1 MPALTF
7 IFKRILESIPVLLV
21 IVTLSFFMIKMAP
34 GGPFDGEKQT
44 DPKVLALLNAQY
56 GLDQPLHIQYGRFL
70 GNLLSG
76 DLGPSTNY
84 PGWSVSEIIFSK
96 LPVSIELGFYAFLLA
111 LLFGVTLGTIS
122 AIRPNSSLDH
132 IPMSLSLLGICMP
145 SFVIGPILLLVFS
158 LKLHWF
164 NVQGWQFTAD
174 KVLPTLTLSLFYTAF
189 IARLTRSSLIE
200 TLNQDYIRTAI
211 AKGLTPFRVIFV
223 HALRN
228 GISPVISYLGPA
240 LAGLISGSFVVETIF
255 QIPGLGRFFVLSA
268 INRDVS
274 LTIGVVLFYA
284 ILILLFNLLVD
295 ILLVIINPKRS
306 FND

>member
-1 MPALTF
+1 
-7 IFKRILESIPVLLV
+7 
-21 IVTLSFFMIKMAP
+21 
-34 GGPFDGEKQT
+34 
-44 DPKVLALLNAQY
+44 
-56 GLDQPLHIQYGRFL
+56 
-70 GNLLSG
+70 
-76 DLGPSTNY
+76 
-84 PGWSVSEIIFSK
+84 